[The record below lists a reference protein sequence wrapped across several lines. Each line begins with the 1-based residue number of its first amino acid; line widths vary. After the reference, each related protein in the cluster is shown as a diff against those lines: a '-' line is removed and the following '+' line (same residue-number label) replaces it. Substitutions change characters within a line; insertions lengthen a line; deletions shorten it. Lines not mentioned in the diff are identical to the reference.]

1 MGGLVALYELMYGT
15 QDVVTDGRDHPVTWA
30 GAPDL
35 GRVVLLGTPLD
46 GTMAAFRLLQN
57 GFSRSMSP
65 DVVFTMPSV
74 YQLLPDDGRSH
85 FVNPSGEPI
94 DVDLF
99 DARSWVE
106 NGWSVFATRSG
117 ARGGAPVPVLA
128 AAVSGGPVVATS
140 PAAATASTPAR
151 ATSDPVD
158 PRRRFLQMAL
168 DRARGFRRALE
179 RRSALESPVPVHQ
192 FGSDCV
198 PTLDRV
204 ILKPTAEGVVTLFD
218 DESAPE
224 RTARQLERVLMAPGD
239 GTVTSTS
246 LLGGGSVSA
255 PGGDDPARFAST
267 FFVCESHGLLP
278 ANPAFQDNLF
288 YVLFHGPARADASQ
302 RPAPAK

>member
-1 MGGLVALYELMYGT
+1 
-15 QDVVTDGRDHPVTWA
+15 
-30 GAPDL
+30 
-35 GRVVLLGTPLD
+35 
-46 GTMAAFRLLQN
+46 
-57 GFSRSMSP
+57 MSP
-65 DVVFTMPSV
+65 EIVFTMPSV

-85 FVNPSGEPI
+85 FVNPSGAPV

-106 NGWSVFATRSG
+106 NGWSVFATRHG
-117 ARGGAPVPVLA
+117 ARGGAPVPVVA
-128 AAVSGGPVVATS
+128 AAIASG
-140 PAAATASTPAR
+140 PADRAAPANPDDATA
-151 ATSDPVD
+151 D

-168 DRARGFRRALE
+168 DRARGLRRALA
-179 RRSALESPVPVHQ
+179 RRATLESPVPVHQ

-218 DESAPE
+218 DESAPD

-239 GTVTSTS
+239 GTVTATS
-246 LLGGGSVSA
+246 LLGGGSVST
-255 PGGDDPARFAST
+255 PGGDGQARFAST

-288 YVLFHGPARADASQ
+288 YVLFHGPTRTAASQ
-302 RPAPAK
+302 GPSPAR